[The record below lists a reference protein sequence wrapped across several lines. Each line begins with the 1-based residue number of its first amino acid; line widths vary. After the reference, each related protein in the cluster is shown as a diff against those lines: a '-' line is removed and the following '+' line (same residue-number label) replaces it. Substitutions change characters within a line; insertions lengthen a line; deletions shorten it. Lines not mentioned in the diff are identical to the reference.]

1 MDIFYLSIK
10 RLMSFSACLSVAQD
24 KGHETVKKELQ
35 VCTPQPGGCAYNLDN
50 VSSVFP
56 VEHYIF

>member
-1 MDIFYLSIK
+1 
-10 RLMSFSACLSVAQD
+10 MSFSACLSVAQD